1 MKVADVRTHVLL
13 DPGFDV
19 EATSSAQDT
28 IVIEVVTDEGIVGL
42 GETDL
47 NAWIAR
53 ACIEA
58 PGTHTMDRGLKQMLI
73 GRDPLEP
80 ERIWEDLYVGSAM
93 SGRRGAVVH
102 ALGALDIALWD
113 ICGKAEGLP
122 CWRLWGEAARSE
134 LTPYASLQPEVETF
148 EAYVESMVGWATRA
162 RAIGFKACKLE
173 ATFSGPYVHKG
184 LVGPDERIAEV
195 ITAVRDAVGP
205 EMTIMVDVQYAF
217 DSVERALAAIAMWDG
232 LDVFFL
238 ETPLW
243 TDDVDGYAELSSLSP
258 VRIAA
263 GEWLSTRHDFEV
275 LIDQGGVEVAQ
286 PDIGRVGG
294 FTEARRVCEFAGRRG
309 RLIVPH
315 AWKTGLSV
323 AAATQ
328 LAMVTPHM
336 PFFEFLPAEL
346 CESPLRKE
354 LTHDEL
360 AFEDGIIRPPEKP
373 GLGVELNYDA
383 LEEFAAAAEAAIR
396 RANASTSCV
405 SR

>member
-1 MKVADVRTHVLL
+1 MKVVDVTTHVLL
-13 DPGFDV
+13 DPGFDQD
-19 EATSSAQDT
+19 ATSSAQDT
-28 IVIEVVTDEGIVGL
+28 IVVEVTTDEGLVGI

-73 GRDPLEP
+73 GRDPLDP
-80 ERIWEDLYVGSAM
+80 EAVWDDLYVGTAM

-113 ICGKAEGLP
+113 ICGKAAGVP
-122 CWRLWGEAARSE
+122 CWQLWGETERTE
-134 LTPYASLQPEVETF
+134 LTPYASLQPEVESF
-148 EAYVESMVGWATRA
+148 EAYVESMVGWAIRA
-162 RAIGFKACKLE
+162 REMGFKACKLE

-184 LVGPDERIAEV
+184 LVGPDERVTEV
-195 ITAVRDAVGP
+195 VAAVREAVGP

-217 DSVERALAAIAMWDG
+217 DTVERALRVIESWDG

-243 TDDVDGYAELSSLSP
+243 TDDVAGYAELAARSP

-275 LIDQGGVEVAQ
+275 LIDQGGVQVAQ

-294 FTEARRVCEFAGRRG
+294 FTEARRVCELAAERG

-315 AWKTGLSV
+315 AWKTGISV
-323 AAATQ
+323 AAAAQ

-346 CESPLRKE
+346 CESRLRKE
-354 LTHDEL
+354 LTIDEL
-360 AFEDGIIRPPEKP
+360 TFENGTLAPPERP
-373 GLGVELNYDA
+373 GLGIELDRDA
-383 LEEFAAAAEAAIR
+383 LDRFAAAAAAV
-396 RANASTSCV
+396 TG
-405 SR
+405 

>member
-1 MKVADVRTHVLL
+1 MKVVDVRTHVLL
-13 DPGFDV
+13 DPGLDV

-28 IVIEVVTDEGIVGL
+28 IVVEVVTDEDIVGV

-58 PGTHTMDRGLKQMLI
+58 PGTHTMDRGLRQMLI

-113 ICGKAEGLP
+113 ICGKAAGVP

-134 LTPYASLQPEVETF
+134 LTPYASLQPEVESF
-148 EAYVESMVGWATRA
+148 EAYVDSMVTWATRA
-162 RAIGFKACKLE
+162 RAMGFQACKLE
-173 ATFSGPYVHKG
+173 ATFSGPYVHKR
-184 LVGPDERIAEV
+184 LIGPDERIAEV
-195 ITAVRDAVGP
+195 IGAVRAAVGR

-217 DSVERALAAIAMWDG
+217 DSVERALAAITMWDG

-243 TDDVDGYAELSSLSP
+243 TDDVDGYAELSSASP
-258 VRIAA
+258 VPIAA
-263 GEWLSTRHDFEV
+263 GEWLSTRHDFAV
-275 LIDQGGVEVAQ
+275 LIDRGGVQVVQ

-294 FTEARRVCEFAGRRG
+294 FTEARRVCALAAERG
-309 RLIVPH
+309 RMIVPH

-323 AAATQ
+323 AAAAQ

-336 PFFEFLPAEL
+336 PFFEFLPVEL
-346 CESPLRKE
+346 CESRLRKE
-354 LTHDEL
+354 LTIDEL
-360 AFEDGIIRPPEKP
+360 VFEDGVLRPPERP
-373 GLGVELNYDA
+373 GLGVDLNYDA
-383 LEEFAAAAEAAIR
+383 LEEFTVAAAEGIR
-396 RANASTSCV
+396 G
-405 SR
+405 

>member
-1 MKVADVRTHVLL
+1 MKVVDVRTHVLL

-28 IVIEVVTDEGIVGL
+28 IVVEVVTDEDIVGV

-58 PGTHTMDRGLKQMLI
+58 PGTHTMDRGLRQMLI

-113 ICGKAEGLP
+113 ICGKAAGVP

-134 LTPYASLQPEVETF
+134 LTPYASLQPEVESF
-148 EAYVESMVGWATRA
+148 EAYVDSMVTWATRA
-162 RAIGFKACKLE
+162 RAMGFQACKLE
-173 ATFSGPYVHKG
+173 ATFSGPYVHKR
-184 LVGPDERIAEV
+184 LIGPDERIAEV
-195 ITAVRDAVGP
+195 IGAVRAAVGR

-217 DSVERALAAIAMWDG
+217 DSVERALAAITMWDG

-243 TDDVDGYAELSSLSP
+243 TDDVDGYAELSSASP
-258 VRIAA
+258 VPIAA
-263 GEWLSTRHDFEV
+263 GEWLSTRHDFAV
-275 LIDQGGVEVAQ
+275 LIDRGGVQVVQ

-294 FTEARRVCEFAGRRG
+294 FTEARRVCALAAERG
-309 RLIVPH
+309 RMIVPH

-323 AAATQ
+323 AAAAQ

-336 PFFEFLPAEL
+336 PFFEFLPVEL
-346 CESPLRKE
+346 CESRLRKE
-354 LTHDEL
+354 LTIDEL
-360 AFEDGIIRPPEKP
+360 VFEDGVLRPPERP
-373 GLGVELNYDA
+373 GIGVDLNYDA
-383 LEEFAAAAEAAIR
+383 LEEFTVAAAEGIR
-396 RANASTSCV
+396 G
-405 SR
+405 

>member
-1 MKVADVRTHVLL
+1 MRVVDVTTHVLL
-13 DPGFDV
+13 DPGYDPD
-19 EATSSAQDT
+19 ATSSAQDT
-28 IVIEVVTDEGIVGL
+28 IVVEVTTDEGIVGI

-53 ACIEA
+53 ACVEA
-58 PGTHTMDRGLKQMLI
+58 PGTHTMDRGLKQMLL

-80 ERIWEDLYVGSAM
+80 ERIWDDLYVGSAM

-113 ICGKAEGLP
+113 ICGKARGVP
-122 CWRLWGEAARSE
+122 CWQLWGEAQRTK
-134 LTPYASLQPEVETF
+134 LTPYASLQPEVESF
-148 EAYVESMVGWATRA
+148 DAYLDSMVGWATRA
-162 RAIGFKACKLE
+162 KDTGFKACKLE

-184 LVGPDERIAEV
+184 LVGPDERVTEV
-195 ITAVRDAVGP
+195 VAAVRAAVGP

-217 DSVERALAAIAMWDG
+217 DSVERALRVAESWEG

-243 TDDVDGYAELSSLSP
+243 SDDVAGYAELSERSP

-275 LIDQGGVEVAQ
+275 LIDRGGVHVAQ

-294 FTEARRVCEFAGRRG
+294 LSEARRVCDLAAARG

-315 AWKTGLSV
+315 AWKTGISV
-323 AAATQ
+323 AVAAQ

-346 CESPLRKE
+346 CESRLRKE
-354 LTHDEL
+354 LTVDEL
-360 AFEDGIIRPPEKP
+360 VFERGTLRPPALP
-373 GLGVELNYDA
+373 GLGVELDRDA
-383 LEEFAAAAEAAIR
+383 LEFFTSAARAAA
-396 RANASTSCV
+396 
-405 SR
+405 

>member
-1 MKVADVRTHVLL
+1 MKVIDVLTHVLL
-13 DPGFDV
+13 DPGFDQ

-28 IVIEVVTDEGIVGL
+28 IVVEVLTDEGIVGI

-73 GRDPLEP
+73 GRDPLDP
-80 ERIWEDLYVGSAM
+80 EAVWHDLYVGTAM

-113 ICGKAEGLP
+113 ICGKAQGIP
-122 CWRLWGEAARSE
+122 CWKLWGESERAE
-134 LTPYASLQPEVETF
+134 LTPYASLQPEVDSF
-148 EAYVESMVGWATRA
+148 GAYVDSMVGWATRA
-162 RAIGFKACKLE
+162 RDMGFRACKLE

-184 LVGPDERIAEV
+184 LVGPDERITEV
-195 ITAVRDAVGP
+195 VADVRAAVGS

-217 DSVERALAAIAMWDG
+217 DSVERALRVAESWDG

-243 TDDVDGYAELSSLSP
+243 TDDVAGYAELSARSP
-258 VRIAA
+258 VGIAA

-275 LIDQGGVEVAQ
+275 LIDQGGVQVAQ

-294 FTEARRVCEFAGRRG
+294 LTEARRVCELAADRG

-315 AWKTGLSV
+315 AWKTGISLAV
-323 AAATQ
+323 AAQ

-346 CESPLRKE
+346 CESSLRKE

-360 AFEDGIIRPPEKP
+360 VFENGKLRPPERP
-373 GLGVELNYDA
+373 GLGVELDRSA
-383 LEEFAAAAEAAIR
+383 LEFFVDAA
-396 RANASTSCV
+396 RAVA
-405 SR
+405 

>member
-1 MKVADVRTHVLL
+1 MKVVDIRTHVLL

-19 EATSSAQDT
+19 DATSSAQDT
-28 IVIEVVTDEGIVGL
+28 IVVEVETDEGIVGI

-58 PGTHTMDRGLKQMLI
+58 PGTHTMDRGLKQMLL
-73 GRDPLEP
+73 GQDPLDP
-80 ERIWEDLYVGSAM
+80 ERLWQELYVGSAM

-113 ICGKAEGLP
+113 ICGKARGVP
-122 CWRLWGEAARSE
+122 CWQLWGEATRTE
-134 LTPYASLQPEVETF
+134 LTPYASLQPEVDSF
-148 EAYVESMVGWATRA
+148 DGYVSSMVGWATRA
-162 RAIGFKACKLE
+162 RAMGFRACKLE

-184 LVGPDERIAEV
+184 LAGPDERITEV
-195 ITAVRDAVGP
+195 VTAVRDAVGP

-217 DSVERALAAIAMWDG
+217 DSVERALKVIESWDG

-243 TDDVDGYAELSSLSP
+243 TDDVKGYAELSARSP

-275 LIDQGGVEVAQ
+275 LIDEGGVQVAQ

-294 FTEARRVCEFAGRRG
+294 LTEARRVCDLAANRG

-315 AWKTGLSV
+315 AWKTGISV
-323 AAATQ
+323 AVAAQ

-346 CESPLRKE
+346 CESRLRKD

-360 AFEDGIIRPPEKP
+360 VFHEGSLRPPQRP
-373 GLGVELNYDA
+373 GLGVELDRDA
-383 LEEFAAAAEAAIR
+383 LEHFAAAAQRIA
-396 RANASTSCV
+396 
-405 SR
+405 

>member
-1 MKVADVRTHVLL
+1 VKVVDVRTHVLL

-28 IVIEVVTDEGIVGL
+28 IVVEVVTDEGIVGV

-58 PGTHTMDRGLKQMLI
+58 PGTHTMDRGLKQMLL

-80 ERIWEDLYVGSAM
+80 ERIWQDLYVGSAM

-113 ICGKAEGLP
+113 ICGKARDVP
-122 CWRLWGEAARSE
+122 CWQLWGDAARTE
-134 LTPYASLQPEVETF
+134 LTPYASLQPEVESF
-148 EAYVESMVGWATRA
+148 EAYVESMVSWAA
-162 RAIGFKACKLE
+162 RASEMGFKACKLE

-184 LVGPDERIAEV
+184 LVGPDEQIAEV
-195 ITAVRDAVGP
+195 VSAVRGAVGA
-205 EMTIMVDVQYAF
+205 ETTIMVDVQYAF

-232 LDVFFL
+232 LDVYFL

-243 TDDVDGYAELSSLSP
+243 TDDMDGYAELARSSP

-275 LIDQGGVEVAQ
+275 LIDHGGVQVAQ

-294 FTEARRVCEFAGRRG
+294 LTEALRICDLAASRR

-323 AAATQ
+323 AAAAH

-336 PFFEFLPAEL
+336 PFFEYLPAEL
-346 CESPLRKE
+346 CESRLRKE
-354 LTHDEL
+354 LTYDEL
-360 AFEDGIIRPPEKP
+360 TFETGTLQPPQKP

-383 LEEFAAAAEAAIR
+383 LERFAVAAKERTHA
-396 RANASTSCV
+396 
-405 SR
+405 

>member
-1 MKVADVRTHVLL
+1 MKVVDVRTHVLL

-19 EATSSAQDT
+19 DATSSAQDT
-28 IVIEVVTDEGIVGL
+28 IVVEVVTDEGIVGI

-47 NAWIAR
+47 NAWITR

-58 PGTHTMDRGLKQMLI
+58 PGTHTMDRGLKQMLL
-73 GRDPLEP
+73 GKDPLEP
-80 ERIWEDLYVGSAM
+80 ERVWQELYVGSAM

-113 ICGKAEGLP
+113 ICGKAKGVP
-122 CWRLWGEAARSE
+122 CWRLWGEAARTE
-134 LTPYASLQPEVETF
+134 LTPYASLQPEVDSF
-148 EAYVESMVGWATRA
+148 ESYVRSMVAWATRA
-162 RAIGFKACKLE
+162 RAMGFRACKLE

-184 LVGPDERIAEV
+184 LAGPDERITEV
-195 ITAVRDAVGP
+195 IAAVREAVGP
-205 EMTIMVDVQYAF
+205 DMTIMVDVQYAF
-217 DSVERALAAIAMWDG
+217 DSVERALRAVESWQG

-243 TDDVDGYAELSSLSP
+243 TDDVRGYAELSARSP

-275 LIDQGGVEVAQ
+275 LIDEGGVQVAQ

-294 FTEARRVCEFAGRRG
+294 LTEARRVCELARARG

-315 AWKTGLSV
+315 AWKTGISV
-323 AAATQ
+323 AVAAQ

-346 CESPLRKE
+346 CESRLRKE

-360 AFEDGIIRPPEKP
+360 VFTEGSLPPPERP
-373 GLGVELNYDA
+373 GLGVEVDRDA
-383 LEEFAAAAEAAIR
+383 LEHFAAVAA
-396 RANASTSCV
+396 RATA
-405 SR
+405 

>member
-1 MKVADVRTHVLL
+1 MRVVDVRTHVLL
-13 DPGFDV
+13 DPGYDPG
-19 EATSSAQDT
+19 ATSSAQDT
-28 IVIEVVTDEGIVGL
+28 IVVEVVTDEGIVGI

-58 PGTHTMDRGLKQMLI
+58 PGTHTMDRGLKQMLL

-80 ERIWEDLYVGSAM
+80 ERIWEELYVGSAM
-93 SGRRGAVVH
+93 SGRRGAVIH

-113 ICGKAEGLP
+113 ICGKAQGVP
-122 CWRLWGEAARSE
+122 CWQLWGGSQRTE
-134 LTPYASLQPEVETF
+134 LTPYASLQPEVDSF
-148 EAYVESMVGWATRA
+148 EAYVESMVGWALRA
-162 RAIGFKACKLE
+162 RTMGFTACKLE

-184 LVGPDERIAEV
+184 LVGPDERITEV
-195 ITAVRDAVGP
+195 VAAVRAAVGA

-217 DSVERALAAIAMWDG
+217 DSVERALRVAESWEG

-243 TDDVDGYAELSSLSP
+243 SDDMAGYGELSARSP
-258 VRIAA
+258 VPIAA

-275 LIDQGGVEVAQ
+275 LIDQGGVQVAQ

-294 FTEARRVCEFAGRRG
+294 FTEARRVCDLAGARG

-315 AWKTGLSV
+315 AWKTGISV

-346 CESPLRKE
+346 CESQLRKE
-354 LTHDEL
+354 LTVDEL
-360 AFEDGIIRPPEKP
+360 VFENGALRPPAGP
-373 GLGVELNYDA
+373 GLGIELDPQA
-383 LEEFAAAAEAAIR
+383 LAYFTRVAQAAA
-396 RANASTSCV
+396 
-405 SR
+405 

>member
-1 MKVADVRTHVLL
+1 MKVVDVRTHVLL
-13 DPGFDV
+13 DPGLDV

-28 IVIEVVTDEGIVGL
+28 IVVEVETDAGIVGI

-58 PGTHTMDRGLKQMLI
+58 PGTHTMDRGLRQMLI

-113 ICGKAEGLP
+113 ICGKAAGVP
-122 CWRLWGEAARSE
+122 CWRLWGEATRSE
-134 LTPYASLQPEVETF
+134 LTPYASLQPEVESF
-148 EAYVESMVGWATRA
+148 DAYVDSMVAWATRA
-162 RAIGFKACKLE
+162 RAMGFQACKLE

-184 LVGPDERIAEV
+184 LIGPDERVAEV
-195 ITAVRDAVGP
+195 IAAVRAAVGP

-243 TDDVDGYAELSSLSP
+243 TDDVDGYAALSSASP
-258 VRIAA
+258 VPIAA

-275 LIDQGGVEVAQ
+275 LIDRGGVQVAQ

-294 FTEARRVCEFAGRRG
+294 FTEARRVCALAAERG
-309 RLIVPH
+309 RMIVPH

-323 AAATQ
+323 AAAAQ

-346 CESPLRKE
+346 CESRLRKE
-354 LTHDEL
+354 LTIDEL
-360 AFEDGIIRPPEKP
+360 VFDGGVLRPPERP
-373 GLGVELNYDA
+373 GLGVDLNYDA
-383 LEEFAAAAEAAIR
+383 LEEFTAAATEGIR
-396 RANASTSCV
+396 G
-405 SR
+405 